1 MELRRRTAIVALALG
16 IALAGCASPAA
27 RPTPAPSFF
36 ADADAAY
43 AAAEATYRAYVDAL
57 NARRGNADSE
67 PEPNAFLTGQALEN
81 EVEAQAQLSDLSL
94 RVIGQS
100 IVVSFVPVTTADA
113 STEVVAEVCLDSTA
127 TRVMDSTGS
136 DVTPDDRENL
146 TSLSVTLQRLGE
158 DWVITRSTVGEH
170 EC

>member
-1 MELRRRTAIVALALG
+1 MDLRRRTATLALAIG
-16 IALAGCASPAA
+16 ITLVGCASPATG
-27 RPTPAPSFF
+27 PTPTPSF

-57 NARRGNADSE
+57 NSRRGNATSE
-67 PEPNAFLTGQALEN
+67 PQPNAFLTGQALEN

-100 IVVSFVPVTTADA
+100 VVVSFVPVTTADTG
-113 STEVVAEVCLDSTA
+113 TEVVAEVCLDSSA
-127 TRVMDSTGS
+127 TRVIDSSGS
-136 DVTPDDRENL
+136 DVTPADRESL
-146 TSLSVTLQRLGE
+146 TPLSVTLHRLGE
-158 DWVITRSTVGEH
+158 DWAITDSTVGGH